1 MNNQKNLIVITGG
14 AGGIGQ
20 ACARA
25 FKNQP
30 IILTDYSQEQVEKAV
45 NKLSKEGFEVKFIE
59 NEWQYIKLLSIEE
72 KKINGELV
80 LEKGEIIQDNHLIK
94 LEKPSELHSWDGVE
108 WHLDEEK
115 IRISKLPTKEDI
127 LNAKIELKALELLSQ
142 LELI

>member
-1 MNNQKNLIVITGG
+1 MKVYNYNPEGYLIGVSELNDSDKCQITGDWLIPG
-14 AGGIGQ
+14 NA
-20 ACARA
+20 
-25 FKNQP
+25 
-30 IILTDYSQEQVEKAV
+30 TEKEPL
-45 NKLSKEGFEVKFIE
+45 LSKEGFEVEFLE

>member
-1 MNNQKNLIVITGG
+1 MKVYNYNSEGYLIGESILDGSDKCQITGDWLIP
-14 AGGIGQ
+14 AQ
-20 ACARA
+20 A
-25 FKNQP
+25 
-30 IILTDYSQEQVEKAV
+30 TDKEPLQE
-45 NKLSKEGFEVKFIE
+45 KEGFEVKFLE

-94 LEKPSELHSWDGVE
+94 LEEPSELHSWDGVE

-115 IRISKLPTKEDI
+115 IRLSKLPTQESI
-127 LNAKIELKALELLSQ
+127 LNAKIELKAIELLSQ

>member
-1 MNNQKNLIVITGG
+1 MKIFNYNENGYLIGISELDNSDKCQITGDWLIP
-14 AGGIGQ
+14 AQ
-20 ACARA
+20 A
-25 FKNQP
+25 
-30 IILTDYSQEQVEKAV
+30 TDKEPLEI
-45 NKLSKEGFEVKFIE
+45 KEGFEIKFIE
-59 NEWQYIKLLSIEE
+59 NEWQYIKLLTDEE
-72 KKINGELV
+72 KKIAEELP
-80 LEKGEIIQDNHLIK
+80 LEEGEIIQDNKLVK

>member
-1 MNNQKNLIVITGG
+1 MKIYHVGNEGYLLGVSELDESYKCQITGEWL
-14 AGGIGQ
+14 IPGQ
-20 ACARA
+20 A
-25 FKNQP
+25 
-30 IILTDYSQEQVEKAV
+30 TEKEPLQA
-45 NKLSKEGFEVKFIE
+45 KEGFEIKFLE

-72 KKINGELV
+72 KKINGELP
-80 LEKGEIIQDNHLIK
+80 LEEGEIIQDNHLIK